1 MSWRSS
7 PAIRCGPRTSA
18 SAPTPRAIRSSTRR
32 WSLLEISTKVGV
44 GASLRFLRKQHG
56 ILSLLKRPGR
66 EADTLRD
73 ALAPLVGD
81 RSLGL
86 AGLHLFTFNELVAT
100 WEWSQEL
107 PPADASVA

>member
-1 MSWRSS
+1 MLRYEIM
-7 PAIRCGPRTSA
+7 PFAKGEVSA
-18 SAPTPRAIRSSTRR
+18 
-32 WSLLEISTKVGV
+32 KVGV

-73 ALAPLVGD
+73 ALAPVVGD

-107 PPADASVA
+107 PPADVSVA